1 MKKPSSFAAGTI
13 IHRGGFTLQRRQVRL
28 AWLMLVPAL
37 AVLIF
42 VALYPLVQ
50 TVYSSFTDE
59 QFLGGTT
66 HVVGFANYYNIF
78 TNNTN
83 TAASYPDFAA
93 ATILTLKF
101 TVWSVVIEFLLGLGI
116 ALVLN
121 SQFKGRGGMRAA
133 MLVPWAIPTVV
144 SAQMWKWMFNDISGV
159 VNDFLMRI
167 HVLSAPQSWLADP
180 STSLAAVVAVDV
192 WKTTPF
198 VALLLLAGLQV
209 IPTDIYEAAAVD
221 GATGFQKLWRITLP
235 LLRPAIAVTL
245 IFRTL
250 DAIRVFGIFNVF
262 FGSTIGK
269 LTMATAIQNTI
280 VSNNEVG
287 YGAALSVVM
296 FVIIAIFVV
305 VYTTVFKVEQQ

>member
-1 MKKPSSFAAGTI
+1 MNQQISVPAGPA
-13 IHRGGFTLQRRQVRL
+13 RRRKGLTLQARQVRL

-37 AVLIF
+37 LVMVF
-42 VALYPLVQ
+42 VALYPLAR
-50 TVYSSFTDE
+50 TIYSSFTDE

-83 TAASYPDFAA
+83 TAASYPDFYA
-93 ATILTLKF
+93 ATTLTLKF
-101 TVWSVVIEFLLGLGI
+101 AVWSVVLEFIIGLGI

-121 SQFKGRGGMRAA
+121 SQFKGRGAMR
-133 MLVPWAIPTVV
+133 VPWAIPTVV

-167 HVLSAPQSWLADP
+167 NVISTPQSWLADP
-180 STSLAAVVAVDV
+180 STSLASVIAVDV

-209 IPTDIYEAAAVD
+209 IPSDIYEAAAVD

-235 LLRPAIAVTL
+235 MLRPAIAVTL

-250 DAIRVFGIFNVF
+250 DAIRVFDIFNVF
-262 FGSTIGK
+262 FGNTIGK

-280 VSNNEVG
+280 VANNEVG

-296 FVIIAIFVV
+296 FVIIGVFVV
-305 VYTTVFKVEQQ
+305 AYTTIFRVEQQ

>member
-1 MKKPSSFAAGTI
+1 
-13 IHRGGFTLQRRQVRL
+13 
-28 AWLMLVPAL
+28 
-37 AVLIF
+37 VL
-42 VALYPLVQ
+42 
-50 TVYSSFTDE
+50 
-59 QFLGGTT
+59 
-66 HVVGFANYYNIF
+66 
-78 TNNTN
+78 
-83 TAASYPDFAA
+83 
-93 ATILTLKF
+93 
-101 TVWSVVIEFLLGLGI
+101 EFLIGLGI

-159 VNDFLMRI
+159 VNDFLMKI
-167 HVLSAPQSWLADP
+167 HVLSSPQSWLADP
-180 STSLAAVVAVDV
+180 STSLASVVAVDV

-209 IPTDIYEAAAVD
+209 IPADVYEAAAVD
-221 GATGFQKLWRITLP
+221 GATGLQRLWRITLP

-250 DAIRVFGIFNVF
+250 DSIRVFDIFNVF
-262 FGSTIGK
+262 FGSTVGK

>member
-1 MKKPSSFAAGTI
+1 MNKEFSFAAGTVR
-13 IHRGGFTLQRRQVRL
+13 HRGGFTLHARQVRL

-42 VALYPLVQ
+42 VALYPLVR

-66 HVVGFANYYNIF
+66 HWVGFANYYNIF

-83 TAASYPDFAA
+83 TAASYPDFYS
-93 ATILTLKF
+93 ATIVTLKF
-101 TVWSVVIEFLLGLGI
+101 AVISVVLEFLIGLGV
-116 ALVLN
+116 ALVLS
-121 SQFKGRGGMRAA
+121 SQFKGRGAMRAA

-144 SAQMWKWMFNDISGV
+144 SAEMWKWMFNDISGV
-159 VNDFLMRI
+159 INDFLLRI
-167 HVLSAPQSWLADP
+167 HVISSPESWLADP
-180 STSLAAVVAVDV
+180 STWLGSVIAVDV

-209 IPTDIYEAAAVD
+209 IPSDIYEAAAVD
-221 GATGFQKLWRITLP
+221 GATGFGKLWRITLP

-250 DAIRVFGIFNVF
+250 DAIRVFDIFNVF
-262 FGSTIGK
+262 FGNTLGK
-269 LTMATAIQNTI
+269 LTMATAIQTTI
-280 VSNNEVG
+280 VANNEVG

-296 FVIIAIFVV
+296 FVLIAIFVV
-305 VYTTVFKVEQQ
+305 AYTTIFRVEQQ

>member
-1 MKKPSSFAAGTI
+1 MNEQIGLPAGMKKR
-13 IHRGGFTLQRRQVRL
+13 RGGFTLQQRQVRL

-37 AVLIF
+37 LVLVC
-42 VALYPLVQ
+42 VALYPLIR
-50 TVYSSFTDE
+50 TIYSSFTNE
-59 QFLGGTT
+59 QFLGSGTKF
-66 HVVGFANYYNIF
+66 VGFENYYNIF
-78 TNNTN
+78 TNNVN
-83 TAASYPDFAA
+83 GGFPDFFSA
-93 ATILTLKF
+93 IGLTLKF
-101 TVWSVVIEFLLGLGI
+101 AVWSVVLEFFIGLGI

-121 SQFKGRGGMRAA
+121 SRFQGRGAMRAA

-144 SAQMWKWMFNDISGV
+144 SSQMWKWMLDDTFGV
-159 VNDFLMRI
+159 VNDFLAKI
-167 HVLSAPQSWLADP
+167 HVLKAPGQAWLEDP
-180 STSLAAVVAVDV
+180 STALASTIAVDV

-250 DAIRVFGIFNVF
+250 DAIRVFDIFNVF
-262 FGSTIGK
+262 FGNRADTQ
-269 LTMATAIQNTI
+269 TMATTIQNEI
-280 VSNNEVG
+280 VTSNQVG

-296 FVIIAIFVV
+296 FVIIAVFVV
-305 VYTTVFKVEQQ
+305 LYTSVFKVEQQ